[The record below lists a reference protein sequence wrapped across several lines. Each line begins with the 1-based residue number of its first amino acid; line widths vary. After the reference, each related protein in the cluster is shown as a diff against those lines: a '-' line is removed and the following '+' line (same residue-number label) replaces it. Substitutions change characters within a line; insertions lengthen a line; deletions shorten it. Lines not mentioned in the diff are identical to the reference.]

1 MAKEI
6 KMSPPRVDVKNTTII
21 PSDDDNLVFN
31 EGFLL
36 RKASRFLT
44 GGTEDSIVPIPVL
57 YDVKTGKPLLET
69 IPSELR
75 EEYEEYYKSK
85 EKYG

>member
-1 MAKEI
+1 MEKE
-6 KMSPPRVDVKNTTII
+6 MNLNQPRVDIKNTTII
-21 PSDDDNLVFN
+21 SSEDDNLIFN

-44 GGTEDSIVPIPVL
+44 GGSEDSIVPIPVL

-69 IPSELR
+69 IPSEVR
-75 EEYEEYYKSK
+75 EEYKEYYESNK
-85 EKYG
+85 